1 MFLYQA
7 VLFSAAFHLMTP
19 HTFDFYRVGVKCAE
33 TQTEVVLSIE
43 YQDVPLISILTTRQ
57 NTLNLVG
64 IGVSQLTLISKDFPV
79 EITIHNSQE
88 TLRFLISHQ
97 CKKIPLT
104 EARGIHQKEG

>member
-7 VLFSAAFHLMTP
+7 VLFSAAFHLMNP

-57 NTLNLVG
+57 NTLN
-64 IGVSQLTLISKDFPV
+64 ISWQWR
-79 EITIHNSQE
+79 IATYIN
-88 TLRFLISHQ
+88 I
-97 CKKIPLT
+97 
-104 EARGIHQKEG
+104 EGFSCRNDHPQ